1 MMGDT
6 RISQGTSSEKK
17 QQSRNRF
24 KNGKHQGKGPNTS
37 QSLNS
42 DAAVPMLCSGVTN
55 NFDLFKKKRISIACM
70 EKYKNLGHIIMD
82 EKYNEPEQVDTALF
96 DLTND
101 PFDIEKTQL
110 KEADK

>member
-1 MMGDT
+1 
-6 RISQGTSSEKK
+6 
-17 QQSRNRF
+17 
-24 KNGKHQGKGPNTS
+24 
-37 QSLNS
+37 
-42 DAAVPMLCSGVTN
+42 
-55 NFDLFKKKRISIACM
+55 M

-110 KEADK
+110 KEADKWRDKEIDN